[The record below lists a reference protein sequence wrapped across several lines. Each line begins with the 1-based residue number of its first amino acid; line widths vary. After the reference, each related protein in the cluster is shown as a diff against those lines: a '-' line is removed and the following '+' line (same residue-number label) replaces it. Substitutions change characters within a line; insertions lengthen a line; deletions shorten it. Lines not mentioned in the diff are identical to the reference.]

1 MEFLSKMS
9 KKKPTVVD
17 RSKEARKIFV
27 KILKERENGKV

>member
-1 MEFLSKMS
+1 MESSSKMR
-9 KKKPTVVD
+9 KKKPTVVN